1 MFASSP
7 PFDKPKE
14 EPGAPAHM
22 HNAPSCGDGQP
33 RLERDGR
40 LFVLSRA
47 RLAEQAR
54 AIFAAHLD
62 LGSHRVFFFGSRVQG
77 TNSELSDI
85 DIGVEGPRE
94 VPAAAIIAI
103 REELDNLPT
112 FYTFDVVDFRKVS
125 PGFREEALKE
135 VEYVN

>member
-1 MFASSP
+1 M
-7 PFDKPKE
+7 
-14 EPGAPAHM
+14 
-22 HNAPSCGDGQP
+22 
-33 RLERDGR
+33 RLEHY
-40 LFVLSRA
+40 SAA

-77 TNSELSDI
+77 TNSERSDI
-85 DIGVEGPRE
+85 DIGVEGVRE

-112 FYTFDVVDFRKVS
+112 LYTFDVVDFRKVS
-125 PGFREEALKE
+125 PGFREEALKD